1 MEFEF
6 RLISIKTE
14 QITKFMNKSDKY
26 YLQNIEKIMGE
37 GSWDDN
43 PRPKYSDGVPAYSK
57 FITGVFEEY
66 DISKGE
72 FPIPTL
78 RNTAIK
84 TGIKEILWIYQ
95 KQSSSLDVAREM
107 GINWW
112 DEWDIGD
119 GTIGQRYGRTIN
131 RYQLMNKLLVDL
143 IDAPFSRRHI
153 INMYQYSDLRE
164 TKGLY
169 PCAYETIWSVRK
181 GDDDLIL
188 DITLIQRS
196 NDFITAGFI
205 NKIQYTAL
213 LMMVAGHCG
222 YKVGKFCHL
231 VQNLHIYD
239 RHFDAVAELLN
250 KEPLDTQPKLILK
263 ENKNFYDYTIDDFEI
278 VGTEDITKINSK
290 LELAI

>member
-1 MEFEF
+1 M
-6 RLISIKTE
+6 IKA
-14 QITKFMNKSDKY
+14 DKY
-26 YLQNIEKIMGE
+26 YIENLRRIYSE
-37 GSWDDN
+37 SSESSWDEN
-43 PRPKYSDGVPAYSK
+43 PRPKYIDGTPAYTK
-57 FITGVFEEY
+57 YITQVFEEY

-112 DEWDIGD
+112 DEWDVGD
-119 GTIGQRYGRTIN
+119 GTIGQRYGRTIAK
-131 RYQLMNKLLVDL
+131 YQLMDKLLSRLLKD
-143 IDAPFSRRHI
+143 PFGRRHI
-153 INMYQYSDLRE
+153 INMYQYSDLEE
-164 TKGLY
+164 TEGLH
-169 PCAYETIWSVRK
+169 PCAYETIWLVRK
-181 GDDDLIL
+181 GDDGLIL
-188 DITLIQRS
+188 DMTLIQRS

-213 LMMVAGHCG
+213 LMMVAAHCN

-239 RHFDAVAELLN
+239 RHFDAVTELLN
-250 KEPLDTQPKLILK
+250 KETIDIQPKLILK
-263 ENKNFYDYTIDDFEI
+263 ENKNFYDCTIDDFEI
-278 VGTEDITKINSK
+278 VGTEGITKINSK